1 MEGEKTATVTQRC
14 AQGSRHYCKLSDV
27 KPDAAF
33 NWTDAA
39 RSKRGG
45 FVLLGEFCC
54 CGAC

>member
-1 MEGEKTATVTQRC
+1 MEGEKTATVMQRC